1 LKERVLVTGGAGYIG
16 SHVAKTLSQRG
27 YEPIVIDNLVRGHRE
42 FVKWGPL
49 IVGCAGDR
57 KLLKQAFDQYR
68 PFGIIHCAG
77 YIDVFESIQKP
88 DLYYENNVEVTR
100 NLLEEMACSQI
111 KNLIFSSTCA
121 TYGISSEPFLAENHP
136 QNPTHPYGESKRLAE
151 LLIKKHPLNYG
162 ILRYFNAAGAD
173 PEGELGEKRGF
184 LETHLIPLVLQ
195 AAEKQKR
202 FSIYGTDFPTPDGTA
217 IRDYI
222 HATDLAKGHVDALER
237 LEKGSFCLNLGS
249 GIGTSVREIIKTAEK
264 VIGIRI
270 PVTETAR
277 REGDPPILVSHIEK
291 ARTLI
296 DWSPRF
302 NLEQI
307 IQSAWN
313 WQKLSCF
320 SSSDSIT

>member
-1 LKERVLVTGGAGYIG
+1 MKEKVIVTGGAGYIG

-27 YEPIVIDNLVRGHRE
+27 YEPVVIDNLVRGHRE
-42 FVKWGPL
+42 FVQWGPL

-57 KLLKQAFDQYR
+57 TLLKQAFDQYR
-68 PFGIIHCAG
+68 PIGIIHCAG

-88 DLYYENNVEVTR
+88 VLYFDNNVEVTR
-100 NLLEEMACSQI
+100 NLLEEMGSSQI

-121 TYGISSEPFLAENHP
+121 TYGMSSEPFISENHP
-136 QNPTHPYGESKRLAE
+136 QIPTHPYGESKRFAE
-151 LLIKKHPLNYG
+151 LMIKEYPLNYG

-173 PEGELGEKRGF
+173 PDGKLGEKRGS

-195 AAEKQKR
+195 SASGKQKHL
-202 FSIYGTDFPTPDGTA
+202 SIYGTDFPTPDGTA

-222 HATDLAKGHVDALER
+222 HVTDLAEGHVDALEH
-237 LEKGSFCLNLGS
+237 LKKGSFCLNLGT

-264 VIGIRI
+264 VTGIRI
-270 PVTETAR
+270 PIAESAR
-277 REGDPPILVSHIEK
+277 RAGDPPILVSNIERAK
-291 ARTLI
+291 ALI
-296 DWSPRF
+296 NWSPRF

-313 WQKLSCF
+313 WQKEQDNAAKRS
-320 SSSDSIT
+320 